1 LNFIRWLFLTHK
13 IDMEKLKGYS
23 LAIISAASYGL
34 IPLFILPIKQ
44 INFPI
49 NTTLFYRFAL
59 SAAIIITILLFK
71 KEKLGVTKKELFIM
85 FFLGLFYGL
94 SSDLLFMGYDY
105 LTPGIAST
113 ILFVYPVIVA
123 IIHILI
129 FNEKIKNLTILSL
142 LITLLGIFILSAQG
156 SSLWDI
162 NLIGLGITLGSA
174 LFYALYIITVN
185 KSKIKTSG
193 WKLTGYSMVF
203 TAGYYLIKSLINQD
217 SLALPNVEM
226 FFNFFIF
233 ALVTTVLSTTAL
245 VYAIKYIGSTPT
257 AIMGALEPV
266 VAVLVSVILFHEALT
281 KNLILGVFLI
291 LLGVILNI
299 LSDQK
304 KPKLKGKFKRK
315 SNA

>member
-1 LNFIRWLFLTHK
+1 MNSSDGFLLPE
-13 IDMEKLKGYS
+13 ILMEKIKGYA

-49 NTTLFYRFAL
+49 NTTLFYRFFI
-59 SAAIIITILLFK
+59 SAAIIFAILLFR
-71 KEKLGVTKKELFIM
+71 KENLGINRKEFFIM
-85 FFLGLFYGL
+85 AFLGLFYGL

-123 IIHILI
+123 VILI
-129 FNEKIKNLTILSL
+129 LFFNEKIKNLTILSL
-142 LITLLGIFILSAQG
+142 IITLLGIFVLSSKG
-156 SSLWDI
+156 SVWNI

-185 KSKIKTSG
+185 KSKIKASG
-193 WKLTGYSMVF
+193 WKLTCYSMFF
-203 TAGYYLIKSLINQD
+203 TSVYYLIKIFIVQD
-217 SLALPNVEM
+217 SLALPNLEF
-226 FFNFFIF
+226 FFNFLIF

-245 VYAIKYIGSTPT
+245 VYAIQYIGSTPT

-266 VAVLVSVILFHEALT
+266 VAVLVSVLLFQEILT
-281 KNLILGVFLI
+281 RNLVLGVILI

-304 KPKLKGKFKRK
+304 KPKFFWKMKKKAKL
-315 SNA
+315 

>member
-1 LNFIRWLFLTHK
+1 
-13 IDMEKLKGYS
+13 MEKLKGYS
-23 LAIISAASYGL
+23 LAVISAASYGL
-34 IPLFILPIKQ
+34 IPLFILPIKE
-44 INFPI
+44 INFPM
-49 NTTLFYRFAL
+49 NTTLFYRFFLA
-59 SAAIIITILLFK
+59 AAIIMAILLVK
-71 KEKLGVTKKELFIM
+71 KEKLLVNKKELFIM
-85 FFLGLFYGL
+85 IFLGLFYGL

-123 IIHILI
+123 IILILF

-142 LITLLGIFILSAQG
+142 LITLLGIFILSVQG
-156 SSLWDI
+156 SSLRDI

-193 WKLTGYSMVF
+193 WKLTGYSLLF
-203 TAGYYLIKSLINQD
+203 TAIYYLIKTFLKQE
-217 SLALPNVEM
+217 SLALPNVDM
-226 FFNFFIF
+226 FLNFFCF

-266 VAVLVSVILFHEALT
+266 VAVMVSVILFQEIVTNQLIWGVL
-281 KNLILGVFLI
+281 LILM
-291 LLGVILNI
+291 GVILNI
-299 LSDQK
+299 LSNQK
-304 KPKLKGKFKRK
+304 LPKFLRKKFNSK
-315 SNA
+315 ST